1 MKQGVRG
8 LVVKENS
15 EKLSVYGSIRKRR
28 ELLTQMLSEPE
39 TFAEILEFVADG
51 GSLIDWC
58 RDRNLPHARLMAWI
72 RAEPDRDRKYAAALR
87 DRKEHM
93 FEIVVAE
100 TLALVQFDI
109 RDLYDDQGN
118 IKNIRDM
125 PRDVARSLSSIEV
138 EELFSG
144 SAEDR
149 QVVGTTKKIKLI
161 DRLKSIEMLGRHTD
175 VQAWKD
181 RLEHTGKITLEEL
194 VAGSRADKPDSAD

>member
-1 MKQGVRG
+1 
-8 LVVKENS
+8 
-15 EKLSVYGSIRKRR
+15 
-28 ELLTQMLSEPE
+28 
-39 TFAEILEFVADG
+39 
-51 GSLIDWC
+51 
-58 RDRNLPHARLMAWI
+58 
-72 RAEPDRDRKYAAALR
+72 
-87 DRKEHM
+87 M